1 MEVFIDSVYKFPP
14 KSKSMFDQNDPKK
27 AIFPD
32 FESLGVAGK
41 KCTHKLKTWHQ
52 GFSNVMF

>member
-32 FESLGVAGK
+32 FEPLGPPGYA
-41 KCTHKLKTWHQ
+41 LER
-52 GFSNVMF
+52 